1 MLRVSNG
8 GFVRKLGWKSMGAA
22 KTRNWIAVLAI
33 TLTTVLFTA
42 LFTIGLSI
50 NDGFQQNNFRQVG
63 GWSYGTFKYLTEE
76 QFNEL
81 KDDKRIVD
89 WGLRRFVGMPT
100 DSPFQKDHVEIGYS
114 DANQAHWMF
123 CDPVE
128 GRLPEEGTQEAAAD
142 VRVLELLGV
151 EPELGTEFTVTFDV
165 DGQETTQTFTLS
177 GWWDHDP
184 VSPASHI
191 LIPESRAE
199 AIFQEVG
206 LDPYHSRDGMTGSW
220 NLDVMLNSSLYIE
233 ENLNAILA
241 DHGYQSDSGAED
253 GYIRTGVN
261 WGYTGSQVSGN
272 LDPILVLA
280 VAAMLLLIILT
291 GYLIIYNV
299 FQISVAGDIR
309 FYGLLKTIGATPRQL
324 KRIIRQQA
332 LLLSLAGIPL
342 GLLLGWLLG
351 ARLTPVVAGQLDA
364 VSVVVSVHP
373 LIFLG
378 AALFSLLTVLLS
390 CARPGRMAARVSP
403 VEAVR
408 YTEGGARKQ
417 KEKRSGKGVSLWSMA
432 WANLGRS
439 RGKTVV
445 TVLSLSLAV
454 VLLQMTVTFTKG
466 FDMDKYLSHFVQAD
480 FVLADDSYFQT
491 ATGSFDA
498 DRALPETAIEE
509 VNAQGGVEGGRIY
522 GTTTA
527 VQEFITEDYYRD
539 FFGQW
544 NSQEVLDWMVEQ
556 EEKNSDGRLAADA
569 QLSGMEAYVLNK
581 LTVLEGDLGKLL
593 EPDSRYIAAVYA
605 DDDYGNILEGSHWAK
620 IGDKVTLRYV
630 DAFEY
635 YDPETG
641 EVFGED
647 SLDAAGYYRDRAK
660 EYRDVEYEVAAL
672 VAVPFSLSYRYY
684 GIGEFVLGAGAFQRD
699 TGTSNVML
707 YAFDAED
714 EAAMETFLRD
724 YAGGVNSGC
733 DYESKQTYEAEFESF
748 RQMFL
753 LLGGVLSFIVGLVG
767 VLNFVNAVLTGI
779 LSRKRELAVLQSVGM
794 TGRQLKTMLTF
805 EGLLYALGSI
815 LLALLLTL
823 LLRPLASRLLEAM
836 FWFFSYRFTVT
847 PILLLTPIFTLL
859 GVLTPLAVYHAVSK
873 STIVERLREAEG

>member
-8 GFVRKLGWKSMGAA
+8 SVVRRLGWKSMGAA
-22 KTRNWIAVLAI
+22 KTRNLIAVLAI
-33 TLTTVLFTA
+33 ALTTVLFTA
-42 LFTIGLSI
+42 LFTIGRSI
-50 NDGFQQNNFRQVG
+50 NDGIQQNNFRQTG

-76 QFNEL
+76 QFDEL
-81 KDDKRIVD
+81 KGDARIVD

-100 DSPFQKDHVEIGYS
+100 DAPFQKDHVEIGYS

-128 GRLPEEGTQEAAAD
+128 GRLPEEGTREAAAD
-142 VRVLELLGV
+142 RRVLELLGI
-151 EPELGTEFTVTFDV
+151 EPELGAEFTVTFDV
-165 DGQETTQTFTLS
+165 DGHETTQTFVLS
-177 GWWDHDP
+177 GWWEHDP
-184 VSPASHI
+184 VFPASHI

-199 AIFQEVG
+199 EIFQEVG
-206 LDPYHSRDGMTGSW
+206 LDPYRSQDGMTGSW
-220 NLDVMLNSSLYIE
+220 NLDVMLNSSLHIE
-233 ENLNAILA
+233 EDLYAILA
-241 DHGYQSDSGAED
+241 DHGYQSDSKGD
-253 GYIRTGVN
+253 NYISAGVN
-261 WGYTGSQVSGN
+261 WGYTGAQVSGS
-272 LDPILVLA
+272 LDPALALA
-280 VAAMLLLIILT
+280 VAVLLLLIIFT

-309 FYGLLKTIGATPRQL
+309 FYGLLKTIGTTPRQL

-332 LLLSLAGIPL
+332 FLLSLAGIPL

-351 ARLTPVVAGQLDA
+351 ARLTPVVVGQLDS

-373 LIFLG
+373 GIFLG

-408 YTEGGARKQ
+408 YTEGGTRKR
-417 KEKRSGKGVSLWSMA
+417 KEKRSGQAVSLGSMA

-445 TVLSLSLAV
+445 TALSLSLAV

-466 FDMDKYLSHFVQAD
+466 FDMDKYLSHFVQTD
-480 FVLADDSYFQT
+480 FVLADASYFQT
-491 ATGSFDA
+491 AAGSFDA

-509 VNAQGGVEGGRIY
+509 VNARGVAEGGRIY
-522 GTTTA
+522 GRTTA
-527 VQEFITEDYYRD
+527 VQEFVAEDYYRD
-539 FFGQW
+539 FFGRW
-544 NSQEVLDWMVEQ
+544 NSPEAVDWLVEQ
-556 EEKNSDGRLAADA
+556 EEKNSDGRLAASA
-569 QLSGMEAYVLNK
+569 QLFGMEAFPLDQ

-593 EPDSRYIAAVYA
+593 ETDSHYIAAVYS
-605 DDDYGNILEGSHWAK
+605 DDDYGNKLEGSHWAE

-630 DAFEY
+630 ETFEY

-641 EVFGED
+641 AVFGED
-647 SLDAAGYYRDRAK
+647 SLDAAGYYRSRAK

-672 VAVPFSLSYRYY
+672 VIVPFSLSYRYY
-684 GIGEFVLGAGAFQRD
+684 GTDEFVLGAEAFQRD

-707 YAFDAED
+707 YAFDSDD
-714 EAAMETFLRD
+714 EAAMEAFLKD
-724 YAGGVNSGC
+724 YTGTVNPGY
-733 DYESKQTYEAEFESF
+733 DYESKETYAAEFEGF

-779 LSRKRELAVLQSVGM
+779 LSRKREFAVLQSVGM
-794 TGRQLKTMLTF
+794 TGKQLKTMLII
-805 EGLLYALGSI
+805 EGLLYALGSVF
-815 LLALLLTL
+815 LAFALTV

-836 FWFFSYRFTVT
+836 FWFFTYRFTVT
-847 PILLLTPIFTLL
+847 PILILTPIFAML
-859 GVLTPLAVYHAVSK
+859 GILTPLAVYHSVSK